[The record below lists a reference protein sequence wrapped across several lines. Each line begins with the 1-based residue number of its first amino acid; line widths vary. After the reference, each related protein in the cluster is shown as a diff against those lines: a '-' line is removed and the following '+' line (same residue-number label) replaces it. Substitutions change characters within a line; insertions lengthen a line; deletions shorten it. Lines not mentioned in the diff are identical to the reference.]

1 MIIKPAQVSY
11 WCHPLL
17 ILKYLNQVIIKHRSG
32 GLHQMEK
39 IRKRRKGQETRSQV
53 TRNREQETRN
63 KNQGVKK
70 NGKKDISTSILL
82 NDRSSDVLKN
92 WSFYFIYSN

>member
-63 KNQGVKK
+63 KKQE
-70 NGKKDISTSILL
+70 S
-82 NDRSSDVLKN
+82 RSQEEREKRHI
-92 WSFYFIYSN
+92 YFNIAK

>member
-11 WCHPLL
+11 WCHLLL

-39 IRKRRKGQETRSQV
+39 IRKNKEGTRNKESRNKKQGTRNKGQV
-53 TRNREQETRN
+53 TSN

-82 NDRSSDVLKN
+82 KDRSSV
-92 WSFYFIYSN
+92 S